1 MTRDC
6 IINKSSRMGNKSFP
20 YVMDEKSVNIDN
32 KFDLLIAKTLI
43 ENDTAIMFKEAKIFC

>member
-20 YVMDEKSVNIDN
+20 YVMDEKSVNID

-43 ENDTAIMFKEAKIFC
+43 ENGYQ